1 MAKRIENRSFVIGF
15 NWPTAFAAAGI
26 AIIAPFLV
34 RRLMPLLEG
43 RLSDVSASDVM
54 LAGKDSVRDA
64 ADDMNVGGLSGTVS
78 RGVDRVVD
86 HLKH

>member
-1 MAKRIENRSFVIGF
+1 MANRIQNRSFVIGF
-15 NWPTAFAAAGI
+15 NWPTAFIAAGV

-43 RLSDVSASDVM
+43 RLSDISAGDVM

-64 ADDMNVGGLSGTVS
+64 ADDMGVGGISGTLS
-78 RGVDRVVD
+78 RGVDRAVD